1 MKVLRSRRLAGLAA
15 FAALVLGAAGTACA
29 VPAQAQARG
38 TAALAPPPDVA
49 SWGAGGE
56 LGDGTTTSRSRYVDI
71 GAGNNVVGVAAGY
84 APRFGHG
91 LEVRS
96 DGTVWAW
103 GDNRFGELG
112 DGTTTAR
119 LAPVQVTGLT
129 GVTQVAGGC
138 VHSLALRS
146 DGTVWAWG
154 DNSVGELGRGT
165 VTGVEATAAPVTGLA
180 GVTKIAA
187 GCGFSLALRSDGTV
201 WAWGYDSAGQLG
213 IGSTANSAVPV
224 KITALSQ
231 VTAISAG
238 WDSSV
243 AVVAGGASVWAWGG
257 NEAGQLGDGTLAG
270 HTTPVRVT
278 QLGTVHI
285 VGAAAGGAFDGAA
298 FEFAAVLGTDGSVWA
313 WGNDTLGQLGNAPA
327 AAPVTRP
334 VNTIGA
340 GSGITQISAGLV
352 NMVALKS
359 DGTVLAWGSN
369 QFGQLGNGTTT
380 SAAGPVRVTGLTGA
394 TQVAAGA
401 EAGFAVHVPQPVPP
415 VPDLTGDTKAQAAQA
430 LQAAGLVLG
439 TVTEA
444 PDKFCDHLGIVIS
457 QNPAAGTAVFPGSAV
472 SITIG
477 TPPATGCP

>member
-15 FAALVLGAAGTACA
+15 FAALVLGAAGTAGA

-49 SWGAGGE
+49 SWGAGGL

-84 APRFGHG
+84 APKFGHG

-103 GDNRFGELG
+103 GDNRFGQLG
-112 DGTTTAR
+112 DGTTTTR
-119 LAPVQVTGLT
+119 LAPVQVTGLA

-165 VTGVEATAAPVTGLA
+165 VTGVEVTPAPVSGLA
-180 GVTKIAA
+180 GVTKISA

-201 WAWGYDSAGQLG
+201 WAWGYDSVGQLG
-213 IGSTANSAVPV
+213 DGSTANSAVPV
-224 KITALSQ
+224 KITGVSQ
-231 VTAISAG
+231 VTGISAG
-238 WDSSV
+238 WDSAV
-243 AVVAGGASVWAWGG
+243 AVVAGGASVWTWGG
-257 NEAGQLGDGTLAG
+257 NDDGQLGDGTLAG
-270 HTTPVRVT
+270 HTAPVRVT

-285 VGAAAGGAFDGAA
+285 AGVAAGGASEGG
-298 FEFAAVLGTDGSVWA
+298 EFAAVLGTDGSVWA

-327 AAPVTRP
+327 STPVTRP

-359 DGTVLAWGSN
+359 DGTVLAWGDN
-369 QFGQLGNGTTT
+369 DFGALGNGTTT
-380 SAAGPVRVTGLTGA
+380 SVAGPVRVTGLTGA

-415 VPDLTGDTKAQAAQA
+415 VPDLTGDTQAQAAQA
-430 LQAAGLVLG
+430 LQATGLVLG
-439 TVTEA
+439 AVTKVT
-444 PDKFCDHLGIVIS
+444 DKYCTHLGTVIS
-457 QNPAAGTAVFPGSAV
+457 QTPAPGTAVFPGSAV
-472 SITIG
+472 SVTIG
-477 TPPATGCP
+477 QPPATGCP

>member
-1 MKVLRSRRLAGLAA
+1 MKVLRTRRLAGLAGC
-15 FAALVLGAAGTACA
+15 AALVLGVAAAAGA

-38 TAALAPPPDVA
+38 TATLAPPPDVA
-49 SWGAGGE
+49 SWGAGGL

-84 APRFGHG
+84 TPRFGHG

-96 DGTVWAW
+96 DGTVWTW
-103 GDNRFGELG
+103 GDNRFGQLG
-112 DGTTTAR
+112 DGTTTSR

-165 VTGVEATAAPVTGLA
+165 VTGVEATAAPVNGLA
-180 GVTKIAA
+180 GVTKISA

-201 WAWGYDSAGQLG
+201 WAWGYDNVGQLG
-213 IGSTANSAVPV
+213 DGSTVNSQVPV
-224 KITALSQ
+224 KITGLSQ
-231 VTAISAG
+231 VTAIAAG

-243 AVVAGGASVWAWGG
+243 AILANGASVWAWGG
-257 NEAGQLGDGTLAG
+257 NDDGQLGDGTLAG
-270 HTTPVRVT
+270 HSTPVRVT
-278 QLGTVHI
+278 QIGTVHI
-285 VGAAAGGAFDGAA
+285 AGVAAGGAVEGG
-298 FEFAAVLGTDGSVWA
+298 EFGAVLGTDGSVWA

-327 AAPVTRP
+327 STPVTRP

-369 QFGQLGNGTTT
+369 QFGQLGNGTTASVT
-380 SAAGPVRVTGLTGA
+380 GPVRVTGLTGA

-415 VPDLTGDTKAQAAQA
+415 VPDLTGDTTTQAGQA

-439 TVTEA
+439 AVTKVT
-444 PDKFCDHLGIVIS
+444 DKYCDHLGTVIS
-457 QNPAAGTAVFPGSAV
+457 QNPAPGTTVFPGSAV
-472 SITIG
+472 SVTIG
-477 TPPATGCP
+477 QPPATGCP

>member
-1 MKVLRSRRLAGLAA
+1 MKVLRTRRLAGLAGC
-15 FAALVLGAAGTACA
+15 AALVLGVAAAAGA

-38 TAALAPPPDVA
+38 TATLAPPPDVA
-49 SWGAGGE
+49 SWGAGGL
-56 LGDGTTTSRSRYVDI
+56 LGDGTTTSRPWYVDI

-84 APRFGHG
+84 TPKFGHG

-103 GDNRFGELG
+103 GDNRVGQLG
-112 DGTTTAR
+112 DGTTTGR

-138 VHSLALRS
+138 THSLALRS

-154 DNSVGELGRGT
+154 DNRFGTLGRGT
-165 VTGVEATAAPVTGLA
+165 ITDHEVTPAPVSGLA

-201 WAWGYDSAGQLG
+201 WAWGYNSVGQLG
-213 IGSTANSAVPV
+213 NGGTASSAVPV

-231 VTAISAG
+231 VTGISAG
-238 WDSSV
+238 WDSSA

-257 NEAGQLGDGTLAG
+257 NDNGQLGDGTLAG
-270 HTTPVRVT
+270 RTTPVRVT
-278 QLGTVHI
+278 QIGTVHI
-285 VGAAAGGAFDGAA
+285 AGGAAGGAVEGG
-298 FEFAAVLGTDGSVWA
+298 EFAAVLGTDGSVWA

-369 QFGQLGNGTTT
+369 QFGQLGNGTTASVT
-380 SAAGPVRVTGLTGA
+380 GPARVTGLTGA

-415 VPDLTGDTKAQAAQA
+415 VPDLTGDTTTQAGQA

-439 TVTEA
+439 AVTKVT
-444 PDKFCDHLGIVIS
+444 DKYCDHLGTVIS
-457 QNPAAGTAVFPGSAV
+457 QTPAPGTTVFPGSAV
-472 SITIG
+472 SVTIG
-477 TPPATGCP
+477 QPPATGCP